1 MTENRLTL
9 EQKDA
14 IRERLLIYCRRYP
27 SRNVAANSLKN
38 VSAAT
43 ISGILNGKYENIND
57 KMFLNIAWQIGISDG
72 WNLHETTVY
81 RETCFA
87 LSDAQHSKNVHWI
100 VGDAGC
106 GKSTSA
112 KAYMED
118 HREVYYVLCSEDMRK
133 TDFVR
138 EMARRIGIPEA
149 GYNIRDILFLII
161 TTLSERN
168 APLLIF
174 DEADKLTDSVLA
186 YFITIY
192 NHLEGK
198 VGIVFLSTSYIKRR
212 IQNGLRFNKKG
223 YQEIHSRIGR
233 KFFEL
238 SHTAAGDVY
247 AVCKANGLPDAD
259 IRKVMDDVQKCE
271 YDLRRVKKMVHNV
284 KKANEAKN
292 GKGKVGE

>member
-1 MTENRLTL
+1 MIENKLTL
-9 EQKDA
+9 ERKDA
-14 IRERLLIYCRRYP
+14 IRDRLLIYCRRYP

-43 ISGILNGKYENIND
+43 ISGILNGRYENIND
-57 KMFLNIAWQIGISDG
+57 KMFLNIAWQVGVSDG
-72 WNLHETTVY
+72 WNLHGTAVYQETI
-81 RETCFA
+81 FA
-87 LSDAQHSKNVHWI
+87 LSDAQNYRNVHWI

-112 KAYMED
+112 KAYMEES
-118 HREVYYVLCSEDMRK
+118 REVYYVLCSEDMKK

-149 GYNIRDILFLII
+149 GYTLRDVLFLII
-161 TTLSERN
+161 TTLSERS
-168 APLLIF
+168 APLLVF

-212 IQNGLRFNKKG
+212 LQNGLRYNKKG

-238 SHTAAGDVY
+238 TQTSANDVY
-247 AVCKANGLPDAD
+247 AVCKANGLQDAD
-259 IRKVMDDVQKCE
+259 IRRVMDDVQKCG
-271 YDLRRVKKMVHNV
+271 YDLRRVKKMVHNI
-284 KKANEAKN
+284 KRANEAKH
-292 GKGKVGE
+292 GTGKVGQ

>member
-1 MTENRLTL
+1 MIENKLIL
-9 EQKDA
+9 EQKNA
-14 IRERLLIYCRRYP
+14 IRERLLIYCQRYP

-43 ISGILNGKYENIND
+43 ISGILNGRYENIND
-57 KMFLNIAWQIGISDG
+57 KMFLNIAWQVGVNDG

-81 RETCFA
+81 QETCFA
-87 LSDAQHSKNVHWI
+87 LTDAQNYKNVHWV

-118 HREVYYVLCSEDMRK
+118 HREVYYVLCSEDMKK

-149 GYNIRDILFLII
+149 GYNIRDVLFLII
-161 TTLSERN
+161 STLSERN

-198 VGIVFLSTSYIKRR
+198 VGLIFLSTSYIKRR
-212 IQNGLRFNKKG
+212 IQNGLRYNKKG

-238 SHTAAGDVY
+238 THTIANDVY
-247 AVCKANGLPDAD
+247 AVCKANGLQDTD

-284 KKANEAKN
+284 KKANEVKN
-292 GKGKVGE
+292 GKGEISK